1 MNNGIN
7 GPSKTRGNTVNL
19 GTVSGRIGI
28 NYTPDSQY
36 QNVTLNGTATTFLEG
51 SGWPSSS
58 NTVADLTLNIIVTST
73 TSVTWTIVTDW
84 YRQPDSPLPVG
95 THVILLRT
103 VGNDVM
109 QGHYIGSKTN

>member
-7 GPSKTRGNTVNL
+7 TLNKNRGNAVNL
-19 GTVSGRIGI
+19 GTISGRNLI

-36 QNVTLNGTATTFLEG
+36 QNLTLNGTATTFLEG

-58 NTVADLTLNIIVTST
+58 NTVTDLTLNIVVTSD
-73 TSVTWTIVTDW
+73 TSVTWTIVNHW

-95 THVILLRT
+95 THVVLLRA
-103 VGNDVM
+103 VGNDVI
-109 QGHYIGSKTN
+109 QGHYIGNKTN

>member
-7 GPSKTRGNTVNL
+7 GPSKTKGNTLDL
-19 GTVSGRIGI
+19 GAVSGRVSV
-28 NYTPDSQY
+28 NYTQDSQF
-36 QNVTLNGTATTFLEG
+36 QNITLNGTSVTFVKG
-51 SGWPSSS
+51 SGWPSAS
-58 NTVADLTLNIIVTST
+58 NTVADLTLNIIVTSS

-95 THVILLRT
+95 THVVLLRT
-103 VGNDVM
+103 VGNAVM